1 MFSDRHPTSTAS
13 TGKSILKSTFIQ
25 PGDPIEN
32 FIECAQCGRIKNLD
46 KEMEGPSTESDTS
59 DGPGVVNVAVSFTT
73 KNTLAQL
80 PQPLKSLSQN
90 YIGTFSV
97 VEPRNPAGCLF
108 CGSLNSKAVGRDS
121 DPFECQTRD
130 LRNLW

>member
-32 FIECAQCGRIKNLD
+32 FIECAQCGYNKNLD
-46 KEMEGPSTESDTS
+46 KQVEGPSTESDTS
-59 DGPGVVNVAVSFTT
+59 DGPGVVNVGISFTT

-80 PQPLKSLSQN
+80 PQPLKSLSQD

-97 VEPRNPAGCLF
+97 VEPRNPAGCPF

-121 DPFECQTRD
+121 DPFMTNTKD
-130 LRNLW
+130 FRNMW